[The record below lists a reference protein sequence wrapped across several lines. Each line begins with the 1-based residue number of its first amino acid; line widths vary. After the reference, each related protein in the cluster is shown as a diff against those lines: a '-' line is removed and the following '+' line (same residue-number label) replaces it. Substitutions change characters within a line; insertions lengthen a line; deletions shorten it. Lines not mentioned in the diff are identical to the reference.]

1 MPNLA
6 SETLLVDGL
15 CSMNNSYVAGADAY
29 VKGDFA
35 ITSTGVVMKGT
46 GRAFTVNPSELEWG
60 ETIGRGASGTVVK
73 SRHKPTGTILA
84 LKLINMFDKGKR
96 EQLMREIHAL
106 FDSEC
111 LCLVTFYG
119 AFLKDSAVAL
129 ALEYMDGGSLE
140 NVIHQLGAVPEHI
153 LGNITY
159 QILYGLSYLKS
170 KKRVHRDIKP
180 SNILLNSRGEVKLT
194 DFGIATELRNSIA
207 MCGSFVGTFKY
218 MSPERIQRLPYSYTS
233 DIWSLGLVL
242 MESAT
247 GHYPYQQPK
256 SAIDMIQSVLESPP
270 PSLSRD
276 YFSPEFV
283 SFVGHCLHQ
292 SPTDRAAVD
301 DLLTAPW
308 LHRCGAFDLSSARRN
323 VFEWISNECRS

>member
-106 FDSEC
+106 FDSEVGRC
-111 LCLVTFYG
+111 RGSPYP
-119 AFLKDSAVAL
+119 DHHAV
-129 ALEYMDGGSLE
+129 
-140 NVIHQLGAVPEHI
+140 
-153 LGNITY
+153 
-159 QILYGLSYLKS
+159 
-170 KKRVHRDIKP
+170 
-180 SNILLNSRGEVKLT
+180 
-194 DFGIATELRNSIA
+194 
-207 MCGSFVGTFKY
+207 
-218 MSPERIQRLPYSYTS
+218 
-233 DIWSLGLVL
+233 
-242 MESAT
+242 
-247 GHYPYQQPK
+247 
-256 SAIDMIQSVLESPP
+256 
-270 PSLSRD
+270 SLSCDVLWRL
-276 YFSPEFV
+276 SQRQRSRLGSGIHGWRISGKCHP
-283 SFVGHCLHQ
+283 STWC
-292 SPTDRAAVD
+292 RAG
-301 DLLTAPW
+301 TYPRQ
-308 LHRCGAFDLSSARRN
+308 HH
-323 VFEWISNECRS
+323 ISNPLRFKLPQVQETRSPRHKAIEYLAQQSR